1 MKLIH
6 NGQSFTSTAAPRQN
20 VEADVIQGLFERVK
34 QLEVQFHQYSQNSIQ
49 QESDGLTGVL
59 LDGAG
64 I

>member
-34 QLEVQFHQYSQNSIQ
+34 QLEAQINQYSQNSIQ